1 MKYVQIAMILALVG
15 CAAPSQLPFYYDQG
29 MPHFEWVEPLV
40 FQHNLETCRRADVCN
55 AADLFGYN
63 RF

>member
-1 MKYVQIAMILALVG
+1 MTRYLLIVAFLVG
-15 CAAPSQLPFYYDQG
+15 CSTTDYIPFYYDQG
-29 MPHFEWVEPLV
+29 LPRFEWVEPLV
-40 FQHNLETCRRADVCN
+40 FQHNLELCRSRDVCN

>member
-1 MKYVQIAMILALVG
+1 MTRYLLIVAFLVSCSTTDYVPYWYEEG
-15 CAAPSQLPFYYDQG
+15 LPR
-29 MPHFEWVEPLV
+29 FEWVEPLV
-40 FQHNLETCRRADVCN
+40 FQHNLEMCRSRDVCN

>member
-1 MKYVQIAMILALVG
+1 MTRYLLIVAFLVG
-15 CAAPSQLPFYYDQG
+15 CSTTDYIPFYYDQG
-29 MPHFEWVEPLV
+29 LPRFEWVEPLV